1 MNDHSPDA
9 VGVDISKTHL
19 DAWRPDEAKRFGND
33 AKGFEDFAAWV
44 APVDALVVYESTG
57 HYHRDFEEA
66 LAGRL
71 RLARV
76 NAARARQFARA
87 LGAEAKTDAADA
99 RVLAAMGRALPLR
112 QVEVRSSAQRALDE
126 LAMARDGLVK
136 DRVAALNRQKHVRD
150 KLLRRQN
157 RNRLAQI
164 GHLQAVDARIGELL
178 ADDPALARRA
188 EVLGSIPGIGPVT
201 VAGLIVDM
209 PELGALDAKAAAS
222 LAGLAP
228 MARESGNWKGRS
240 FVKGGRS
247 RVRRL
252 LYMAALSAI
261 RCNPDLAAKY
271 RQLLDCGKPGKVAL
285 VAVMRKLLLLANVL
299 LRDDRLWAPR
309 GDQPNAP
316 PPEATEDAG
325 GPSGLGEGSLWRPQP
340 RPEGPAASHGCLRQ
354 TAAERRIGTPL
365 PTPA

>member
-164 GHLQAVDARIGELL
+164 DRHLQAVDARIGELL

-285 VAVMRKLLLLANVL
+285 VAVMRKLLANVL
-299 LRDDRLWAPR
+299 LRDDRLWVPR